1 MAVEAVERDGCRGRG
16 EQRVYEVECAGGA
29 RNVARDVAPTGI
41 VVIIIGAII
50 DAVDAIGA
58 IGREADKRVEGRG
71 HGGGGLGWPPGRSRL
86 GAGRCE
92 GEGADG
98 AQHGLDEER
107 QVRGRDWDCGQR
119 TGRGARGAR
128 GTRGTR
134 GSYDAFRSGRSCFVR
149 FVRFV
154 RIASGVFHF

>member
-1 MAVEAVERDGCRGRG
+1 MS
-16 EQRVYEVECAGGA
+16 
-29 RNVARDVAPTGI
+29 
-41 VVIIIGAII
+41 
-50 DAVDAIGA
+50 
-58 IGREADKRVEGRG
+58 
-71 HGGGGLGWPPGRSRL
+71 PPARSRL

-128 GTRGTR
+128 G
-134 GSYDAFRSGRSCFVR
+134 SCAALRSVRSCLVR
-149 FVRFV
+149 FVRSV